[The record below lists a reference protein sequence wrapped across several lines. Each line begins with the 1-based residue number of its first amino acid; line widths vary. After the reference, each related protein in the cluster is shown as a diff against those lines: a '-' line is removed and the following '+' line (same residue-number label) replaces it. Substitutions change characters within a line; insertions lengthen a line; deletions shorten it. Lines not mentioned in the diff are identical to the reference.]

1 MTDSPTFPN
10 AIACQHGALRRVC
23 EICERDDEIKTLTRE
38 RDEAITALA
47 ESHAAQLRNE
57 KALCAQIE
65 RLRTA
70 LAQIVSCVPAIQ
82 DGGGFIIEHFDS
94 DGEYVGSQQV
104 NPDSIIQEMQ
114 FIATE
119 ALTAEKTS

>member
-57 KALCAQIE
+57 KALCARTEIAINE
-65 RLRTA
+65 RDAWRKLVLEHNARRYWDDSK
-70 LAQIVSCVPAIQ
+70 IAIPPELDQ
-82 DGGGFIIEHFDS
+82 
-94 DGEYVGSQQV
+94 
-104 NPDSIIQEMQ
+104 P
-114 FIATE
+114 
-119 ALTAEKTS
+119 